1 MPTKSHS
8 LSNTFPVDTYPKDPK
23 RKIHTE
29 FIKYCSPPL
38 FFIVGR
44 VGIEPTSRTLIWDP
58 AALHPIELPSEM
70 HHIPKGA
77 PYFSECQ
84 INGFSDFSLDWFSGY
99 QQEEDSFY
107 QQPLNVHRDILFRL
121 TCHAATAL
129 MAFGKTVPI
138 WFNVGRYHGLC
149 GRGFAP
155 RITPL

>member
-77 PYFSECQ
+77 SYFRIARPLRFQVSHST
-84 INGFSDFSLDWFSGY
+84 GFLVTNRRRIRLTSRVIY
-99 QQEEDSFY
+99 T
-107 QQPLNVHRDILFRL
+107 NVH
-121 TCHAATAL
+121 
-129 MAFGKTVPI
+129 V
-138 WFNVGRYHGLC
+138 NS
-149 GRGFAP
+149 
-155 RITPL
+155 